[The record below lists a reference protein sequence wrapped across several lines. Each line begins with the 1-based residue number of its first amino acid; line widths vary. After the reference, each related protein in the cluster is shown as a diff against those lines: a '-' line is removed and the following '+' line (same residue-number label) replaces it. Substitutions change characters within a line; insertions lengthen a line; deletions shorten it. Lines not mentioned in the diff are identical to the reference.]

1 MTLMKTFPPLSVPR
15 VHALLIALCFL
26 APTGCSSTGSS
37 GTGGHVASGGN
48 NGTGGGTGTGGRSST
63 GGDSGGGT
71 ATGGSHGTAT
81 GGAATGGTATGGTS
95 TGGAATGGASTGGTA
110 TGGASTGGASTGGS
124 GSAGRGTGGAA
135 AGGGG
140 STGGNSLGGGPGGAS
155 GGPGGGTSAGAYRCP
170 SQSYPALQ
178 LPADMPTRIAGAPPS
193 DAFNNN
199 GNDYTNVEGPVWIG
213 DALYVSEIG
222 NGTTSPARII
232 KITGDDAV
240 SVAVTDSG
248 SNGLAVDAD
257 GNIVSANQGIGG
269 IVRFNPATGARTTV
283 IDSYNGKR
291 FNSPNDL
298 TIRSDGG
305 IFFTDPSFQASGAP
319 QPVTGVYFV
328 PPGSTTAKLSTGF
341 NNPNGITLS
350 IDEKTIYI
358 GDGSGVLSYPVAADG
373 TLGKGT
379 VFGGI
384 TGSSDGMTI
393 DCAGNL
399 YVVRVDVR
407 NVTVL
412 DPSGKTLGTPIT
424 VPGGGQ
430 ITNVAFGGADHKTLY
445 ITVMGTG
452 TVRGVFKIS
461 NMPIPGMPF

>member
-1 MTLMKTFPPLSVPR
+1 MKAVPRGRSAR
-15 VHALLIALCFL
+15 VHALLITACLL
-26 APTGCSSTGSS
+26 AATACSSGGSA
-37 GTGGHVASGGN
+37 GAGGYMASGGN
-48 NGTGGGTGTGGRSST
+48 DGTGGGTGTGGRASA
-63 GGDSGGGT
+63 GRDGSGGA
-71 ATGGSHGTAT
+71 ATGGTGTGGTAT
-81 GGAATGGTATGGTS
+81 GGAATGGAA
-95 TGGAATGGASTGGTA
+95 TGGAATGGAATGGTA
-110 TGGASTGGASTGGS
+110 SGGTASGGKGTGGGAGGTTGAGGASTGGS
-124 GSAGRGTGGAA
+124 SPGGGAGGAA
-135 AGGGG
+135 AG
-140 STGGNSLGGGPGGAS
+140 TGGS
-155 GGPGGGTSAGAYRCP
+155 GGPGGRTGAGAYRCP
-170 SQSYPALQ
+170 SQSFPAFQ
-178 LPADMPTRIAGAPPS
+178 LPAGMPTRIAGAPPN

-199 GNDYTNVEGPVWIG
+199 GDGYTNVEGPVWIG
-213 DALYVSEIG
+213 NALYVSEIG
-222 NGTTSPARII
+222 NGTNSPARII
-232 KITGDDAV
+232 KITGDDTV

-248 SNGLAVDAD
+248 SNGLAVDPD

-283 IDSYNGKR
+283 IDSYNGKP

-298 TIRSDGG
+298 TIRRDGG
-305 IFFTDPSFQASGAP
+305 IFFTDPTFQTSGAP
-319 QPVTGVYFV
+319 QPVSGVYFV
-328 PPGSTTAKLSTGF
+328 PAGSTTAKLSASL

-350 IDEKTIYI
+350 LDEQTIYI

-373 TLGKGT
+373 TIGT
-379 VFGGI
+379 GTLFGGI

-412 DPSGKTLGTPIT
+412 DPSGKALGTPIT

-452 TVRGVFKIS
+452 TVRGVFKVA